1 VDIKPKRTNFISIQH
16 GHGISCEGYHQAQV
30 RTGYEQ
36 VLGARTSD
44 LFHVMAKQDGKVIK
58 LNDDGIVVEYADGSR
73 VGVELGRRY
82 GKAAGLV
89 IPHEIVTH
97 LTNGLAFS
105 RGDTIAYN
113 TGFFERD
120 VLNPKQVIWK
130 SSVNA
135 KTVLMEST
143 YTFEDSSA
151 VSRRLASKLTT
162 KTTTMRAVVVNFNQQ
177 IHNLVKVG
185 DKLEYE
191 SILCLIE
198 DAVSVSSSLLDQET
212 LDTLRV
218 LGAQSPQAKVRG
230 VVERIEV
237 FYHGDKEDMS
247 QSLRSLTDV
256 SDEIMVKRN
265 EAVNKTAF
273 TGSVDDNYRIE
284 NEPLALDTAAIQV
297 YITSD
302 VSAGVGDKGVFA
314 NQMKTVFGRVFENN
328 IRTESGT
335 DIDAVFSASSID
347 DRIVVSALIIG
358 TTATLLNKIG
368 KLAVEAYRS

>member
-1 VDIKPKRTNFISIQH
+1 VSIQH
-16 GHGISCEGYHQAQV
+16 GHGISCDGYHQPQV

-36 VLGARTSD
+36 ALGARTND

-58 LNDDGIVVEYADGSR
+58 LNEDGIVVEYTDGSR
-73 VGVELGRRY
+73 IGVELGRRY

-97 LTNGLAFS
+97 LKNDAEFK

-113 TGFFERD
+113 TGFFEPD
-120 VLNPKQVIWK
+120 VLNPKQIIWK

-162 KTTTMRAVVVNFNQQ
+162 KTTTMRAVIVNFNQQ
-177 IHNLVKVG
+177 IHSLVKVG

-198 DAVSVSSSLLDQET
+198 DAVSAGNSLLDQET

-230 VVERIEV
+230 RVERIEV

-247 QSLRSLTDV
+247 QSLKSLTDA

-265 EAVNKTAF
+265 QAVNRTAF

-284 NEPLALDTAAIQV
+284 NEPLALDTAAIQI
-297 YITSD
+297 YITSE

>member
-1 VDIKPKRTNFISIQH
+1 M
-16 GHGISCEGYHQAQV
+16 
-30 RTGYEQ
+30 
-36 VLGARTSD
+36 GAT
-44 LFHVMAKQDGKVIK
+44 F
-58 LNDDGIVVEYADGSR
+58 N
-73 VGVELGRRY
+73 
-82 GKAAGLV
+82 
-89 IPHEIVTH
+89 
-97 LTNGLAFS
+97 

-143 YTFEDSSA
+143 YTLEDSSA
-151 VSRRLASKLTT
+151 LSRRLAGRLKT
-162 KTTTMRAVVVNFNQQ
+162 KTTTMRAIIVNFNQK
-177 IHNLVKVG
+177 IHKLVEVG
-185 DKLEYE
+185 NKLDYE

-198 DAVSVSSSLLDQET
+198 DAVSASGSLLDQET

-237 FYHGDKEDMS
+237 FYHGDKDDMN
-247 QSLRSLTDV
+247 QSLRTLADE
-256 SDEIMVKRN
+256 SDKAMIKRN
-265 EAVNKTAF
+265 ESAGKTPF

-284 NEPLALDTAAIQV
+284 NEPLALDTAAIQI

-302 VSAGVGDKGVFA
+302 VTAGVGDKGVFA
-314 NQMKTVFGRVFENN
+314 NQMKTVFGRVFEDN

-347 DRIVVSALIIG
+347 DRIVISALIIG
-358 TTATLLNKIG
+358 TTATLLNVIG
-368 KLAVEAYRS
+368 KKAVVAYRS